1 MTEPVTAKRRI
12 KEYRFDKDH
21 HHIALVHSSQGGAAN
36 NYHEALV
43 LKSTNDI
50 TDEYLEKATMVKVTL
65 PFDDFLEKFFGMWS
79 ENADLLTEILGF
91 SDEEDMSEADKASM
105 SWEDYKAE
113 CEKERQDFINSVEIM
128 KSKTPIS
135 EMSAA
140 DFLSVMT
147 TQSLFESK
155 QDEIEKAFNA
165 DKTATKE
172 NKNVEIEVELQKAK
186 DEKAAVLQELET
198 LKAANAVALQE
209 LETLKAA
216 QVAAKE
222 AARKEAIAGVV
233 PADQV
238 EETFKSFNV
247 LDDVAFGKLID
258 VMKAKDTA
266 ESEVFKEK
274 GVAGGSADNKTEDL
288 VAKQIKAKYAPA
300 TAQ

>member
-1 MTEPVTAKRRI
+1 MTETVTAKRRI
-12 KEYRFDKDH
+12 KEYRFDKPE

-79 ENADLLTEILGF
+79 DNADLLTEILGF
-91 SDEEDMSEADKASM
+91 SDEEDMPEADKANM

-128 KSKTPIS
+128 KSKTPIAD
-135 EMSAA
+135 MSAS

-147 TQSLFESK
+147 TQSLFEAK
-155 QDEIEKAFNA
+155 QAEIEKAFNA
-165 DKTATKE
+165 AKVAPKE

-186 DEKAAVLQELET
+186 DEKAAVLAELETLKAANAAALQELET
-198 LKAANAVALQE
+198 LKAANA
-209 LETLKAA
+209 T
-216 QVAAKE
+216 AKE
-222 AARKEAIAGVV
+222 AARKEAIAAVV
-233 PADQV
+233 PQDQV
-238 EETFKSFNV
+238 EDLFKSFNV
-247 LDDVAFGKLID
+247 LDDAGFAKLID

-274 GVAGGSADNKTEDL
+274 GITGGDADKPVDEDKTAAIL
-288 VAKQIKAKYAPA
+288 KARYA
-300 TAQ
+300 TK

>member
-1 MTEPVTAKRRI
+1 MKAKRRLTDI
-12 KEYRFDKDH
+12 KFEKEGAHLGLIHKD
-21 HHIALVHSSQGGAAN
+21 QGGPAN
-36 NYHEALV
+36 GVTTLV
-43 LKSTNDI
+43 YKATNDI

-91 SDEEDMSEADKASM
+91 SDEEDMSEADKANM

-140 DFLSVMT
+140 NFLSVMT

-165 DKTATKE
+165 AKTATKE

-222 AARKEAIAGVV
+222 AARKEAIAGVA